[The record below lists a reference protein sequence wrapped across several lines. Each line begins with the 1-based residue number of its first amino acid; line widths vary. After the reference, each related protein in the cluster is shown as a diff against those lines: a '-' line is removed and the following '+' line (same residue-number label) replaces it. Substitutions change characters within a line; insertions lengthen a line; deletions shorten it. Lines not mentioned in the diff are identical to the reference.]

1 MLAAALEAG
10 IAEGELAADTDVDA
24 VVSML
29 IGSFY
34 GVYVARGRIPKDWPE
49 RVVHQLWPAG

>member
-1 MLAAALEAG
+1 
-10 IAEGELAADTDVDA
+10 

-34 GVYVARGRIPKDWPE
+34 GVYVARGAIPRNWPQ
-49 RVVHQLWPAG
+49 RVLSQVWPPH